1 MRLKQPKNPQIRIG
15 KEPRPQQAIPSE
27 ATRMIARVVS
37 PAPKPHEELRLGR
50 SKGQIGPKS
59 LPPRRG
65 AAK

>member
-1 MRLKQPKNPQIRIG
+1 MRLKQPKNPQIRID
-15 KEPRPQQAIPSE
+15 KDPRPQQVIPSE
-27 ATRMIARVVS
+27 ATRMIASLIR